1 MFAGFKR
8 PASTLSMQTGGQD
21 TPISIA
27 AFQKSVCE
35 DWFTSSVVF
44 AMKALNTP
52 LLVPMHLK
60 DTLCLRGLL
69 LCQALKLFPTVSKC
83 PANSRHKVKLEETGD
98 RFQWTCSVRGHKC
111 FRASLCPVGLLSN
124 VRLNSWLSCTLSMA

>member
-35 DWFTSSVVF
+35 DWFTSPVVF

-60 DTLCLRGLL
+60 DGNFCVQTILSLRVAKQGFGT
-69 LCQALKLFPTVSKC
+69 A
-83 PANSRHKVKLEETGD
+83 R
-98 RFQWTCSVRGHKC
+98 SV
-111 FRASLCPVGLLSN
+111 
-124 VRLNSWLSCTLSMA
+124 